1 MKKIFIGYVLAAL
14 AFTIN
19 MANGCALVLPP
30 SFVGVL
36 VMVWGCKELKDHN
49 NRFGFAAVVGCLVA
63 VLQAVEWFTMLL
75 GLLPEYIGLI
85 NAVLP
90 LVRLLF
96 DFLWVFGV
104 CDLEKTYGAYLYGAG
119 LRVLWVLQFVLQ
131 GLVLLGLL
139 SPLLIFFSM
148 VGVLLGVV
156 LNVVFLVMLY
166 RSWKAYERVQ
176 LILSL
181 RANEQ
186 R

>member
-1 MKKIFIGYVLAAL
+1 MKKIFIGFLLAA
-14 AFTIN
+14 FTFSIQL
-19 MANGCALVLPP
+19 ANGCTLVLVPP
-30 SFVGVL
+30 FVSVL
-36 VMVWGCKELKDHN
+36 IMVWGCLELKGWN

-63 VLQAVEWFTMLL
+63 VLQAVEWFAMLL

-148 VGVLLGVV
+148 VGVLLGMV

-166 RSWKAYERVQ
+166 RSWRAWDYLRERGG
-176 LILSL
+176 
-181 RANEQ
+181 AK
-186 R
+186 

>member
-30 SFVGVL
+30 PFVSVL

-49 NRFGFAAVVGCLVA
+49 NRFGLAAVVGCVVA
-63 VLQAVEWFTMLL
+63 ILLAAEWFIMLN
-75 GLLPEYIGLI
+75 GWAMGYWAYI
-85 NAVLP
+85 NAATP
-90 LVRLLF
+90 LFRLIF
-96 DFLWVFGV
+96 DFLWIWGIG
-104 CDLEKTYGAYLYGAG
+104 DLERSYGADLHGAA
-119 LRVLWVLQFVLQ
+119 LRVLWILQFVEIA
-131 GLVLLGLL
+131 VMWLGLL
-139 SPLLIFFSM
+139 SPLLILFTI
-148 VGVLLGVV
+148 VAVLAGVV
-156 LNVVFLVMLY
+156 LNVVFFVFLY